1 MLTTTSITII
11 IIMMIIITIP
21 VLIFIDIIIII
32 IITATTTITISK
44 LNFALYKQM
53 YSYKKKTTENPP
65 VSGRT
70 ALVVIIGMATMT
82 SPLALQTYFMR
93 NCSS

>member
-11 IIMMIIITIP
+11 IIMMIIITI
-21 VLIFIDIIIII
+21 LIFIDIIIII

-53 YSYKKKTTENPP
+53 YSYKKTIENPP